1 MSVAAVDEPP
11 PFTVR
16 RAASC
21 LRGLHYVYT
30 ARVAPDRLIAAL
42 RAAFPH
48 HLVEGE
54 ERWGERVVRRLIVQF
69 RFEVQIGAR
78 AGEVSFVHRVIATPE
93 QRASDRARFESSLR
107 AAMAEEL
114 S

>member
-1 MSVAAVDEPP
+1 MSVAAVAEPP

-16 RAASC
+16 RAVTC

-30 ARVAPDRLIAAL
+30 APVAADRLIAQL

-54 ERWGERVVRRLIVQF
+54 ERWGDRVVRRLIVQF

-78 AGEVSFVHRVIATPE
+78 AEEISFIHRVIASPE
-93 QRASDRARFESSLR
+93 QRACDRARFESSLR
-107 AAMAEEL
+107 AALAEEVP
-114 S
+114 

>member
-11 PFTVR
+11 PIAVR
-16 RAASC
+16 RATTC

-30 ARVAPDRLIAAL
+30 APVAPERLIGAL

-54 ERWGERVVRRLIVQF
+54 ERWGDRVVRRLIIQF
-69 RFEVQIGAR
+69 RFEVQIGGR
-78 AGEVSFVHRVIATPE
+78 AEEISFIHRVTASPE
-93 QRASDRARFESSLR
+93 QRADDRARFESCLR
-107 AAMAEEL
+107 AALAEEVP
-114 S
+114 